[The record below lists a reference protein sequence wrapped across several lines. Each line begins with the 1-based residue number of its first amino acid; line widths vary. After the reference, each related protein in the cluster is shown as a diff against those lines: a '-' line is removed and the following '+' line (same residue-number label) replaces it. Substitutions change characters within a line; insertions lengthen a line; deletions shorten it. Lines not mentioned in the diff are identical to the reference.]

1 MSPVQFNSIVD
12 IVHTFESIVSLE
24 DNNRRDSFREVSTWH
39 ESLPASPP
47 AQIWPPS
54 MGPMEVAHWAEVT
67 TGTPTSS
74 SFDEDAPPEEVV
86 PQPYTYA
93 VLPSDGQ
100 FRHRCTSFSQYSEK
114 ALVFSMEGPS
124 LKNV

>member
-1 MSPVQFNSIVD
+1 M
-12 IVHTFESIVSLE
+12 
-24 DNNRRDSFREVSTWH
+24 STWH

-74 SFDEDAPPEEVV
+74 SLDEDAPPEDVV
-86 PQPYTYA
+86 PHPYTYA
-93 VLPSDGQ
+93 VLPSVGQ
-100 FRHRCTSFSQYSEK
+100 F
-114 ALVFSMEGPS
+114 
-124 LKNV
+124 